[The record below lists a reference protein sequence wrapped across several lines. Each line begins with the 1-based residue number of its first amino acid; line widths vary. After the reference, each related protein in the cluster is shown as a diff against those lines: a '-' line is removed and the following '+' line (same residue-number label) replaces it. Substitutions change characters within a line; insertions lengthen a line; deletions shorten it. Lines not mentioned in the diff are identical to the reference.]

1 MKVLFTDLD
10 GTLLNKK
17 SSVTE
22 YTRNILKEFT
32 DQGNMVVPCSGRPL
46 LSMQKLLESEGL
58 SDIAGYIIAYNGAL
72 VWDCAADKPV
82 WESGISIDTAYTI
95 QNECIT
101 RGIHIQTYADEH
113 IVTLTGDTEI
123 DYYKKKIFLPVI
135 FTDDPVSVC
144 KRPPYKLLAIDLKD
158 HDKLCKLKDD
168 LAGKIGD
175 EVNAVFSNPYYL
187 EFFNMKAGKSNG
199 MHELCRHL
207 DIDIADTIAAGDEE
221 NDISMI
227 EAAGTGIAVANAT
240 DRVKASADVVTEA
253 DNDNDALACWLAER
267 FTLAD

>member
-58 SDIAGYIIAYNGAL
+58 SDITGYIIAYNGAL

-82 WESGISIDTAYTI
+82 WESGIAIDTAYTI

-101 RGIHIQTYADEH
+101 HGIHIQTYADEH

-135 FTDDPVSVC
+135 FADDPVSVC
-144 KRPPYKLLAIDLKD
+144 KRPPYKLLRTPEKYTVGEIIELMEGTLSPVACLV
-158 HDKLCKLKDD
+158 DKEYVCPHRDACKTLPMWEEY
-168 LAGKIGD
+168 D
-175 EVNAVFSNPYYL
+175 EMIHN
-187 EFFNMKAGKSNG
+187 FFYSKKLTDVINTKES
-199 MHELCRHL
+199 
-207 DIDIADTIAAGDEE
+207 E
-221 NDISMI
+221 NLNWYI
-227 EAAGTGIAVANAT
+227 
-240 DRVKASADVVTEA
+240 
-253 DNDNDALACWLAER
+253 
-267 FTLAD
+267 